1 MAKSLK
7 LIEVSTEKMETY
19 NGIATNGIA
28 TAKLNSFIASKRT
41 FGSNRQPPL

>member
-19 NGIATNGIA
+19 NGIAIA
-28 TAKLNSFIASKRT
+28 ELNSSKASKKI
-41 FGSNRQPPL
+41 FGLNRQRPL